1 MSEDNTKVL
10 IQELLLSQDNMKEE
24 NTSEMFCRGENYSA
38 ASGKDPFFI
47 PAGTCVDF
55 FTYFNALSV
64 SKWSKYTSLEDY
76 ALELEAEGSFE
87 IELFGCYS
95 GEKIIDEK
103 TKEEKKKTV
112 RESFGITAFD
122 LKEKTLIA
130 LPFPKE
136 HKSSIVAFQIKAGTD
151 SRFFGGCYTAK
162 TDKNKIR
169 EPKITLITTTFK
181 KESYIKTNIQLL
193 NSSIFKNKELSSHFS
208 WKIID
213 NGRTLEPES
222 LNNSHITIVPNKN
235 VGGSGGFARGMIEV
249 LKEKEKPTHV
259 LLMDDD
265 VIMIPESFLRL
276 YRILKYLKPEYDD
289 RFISGAMLEI
299 SERNIQHEDVGIF
312 MKHGGHGP
320 AKGRLDLNEI
330 DSVLSNEEEDRI
342 SDEKEHY
349 YSGWWYCC
357 IPMTV
362 VRPDNL
368 PLPFFVRG
376 DDVEYSLRNRAK
388 FITLNGICIWHEGF
402 GAKFSCQ
409 MEFYQVHRNDLILQ
423 AMLPDLADIQVI
435 QRVDN
440 LFWEELL
447 KFNYK
452 ACSLLLD
459 SVEDFLKG
467 PDYLKQLDGEA
478 CMQEKR
484 RADNQLVP
492 FTDEVRNL
500 LEESIREEGPLEKV
514 VYLTGLKRQI
524 YGHSANGQKFLGGHR
539 TVVIPYGWGYSQKRL
554 YKAEHVIAV
563 DTGRELYVKFTRE
576 KNQYEELIKRQK
588 ALSERFR
595 TKHKEVVNAYR
606 EQEAELRSLEFWTEY
621 LK

>member
-1 MSEDNTKVL
+1 
-10 IQELLLSQDNMKEE
+10 
-24 NTSEMFCRGENYSA
+24 
-38 ASGKDPFFI
+38 
-47 PAGTCVDF
+47 
-55 FTYFNALSV
+55 
-64 SKWSKYTSLEDY
+64 
-76 ALELEAEGSFE
+76 
-87 IELFGCYS
+87 
-95 GEKIIDEK
+95 
-103 TKEEKKKTV
+103 
-112 RESFGITAFD
+112 
-122 LKEKTLIA
+122 
-130 LPFPKE
+130 
-136 HKSSIVAFQIKAGTD
+136 
-151 SRFFGGCYTAK
+151 
-162 TDKNKIR
+162 
-169 EPKITLITTTFK
+169 
-181 KESYIKTNIQLL
+181 
-193 NSSIFKNKELSSHFS
+193 
-208 WKIID
+208 
-213 NGRTLEPES
+213 
-222 LNNSHITIVPNKN
+222 
-235 VGGSGGFARGMIEV
+235 
-249 LKEKEKPTHV
+249 
-259 LLMDDD
+259 
-265 VIMIPESFLRL
+265 
-276 YRILKYLKPEYDD
+276 
-289 RFISGAMLEI
+289 
-299 SERNIQHEDVGIF
+299 

-349 YSGWWYCC
+349 SSGWWYCC